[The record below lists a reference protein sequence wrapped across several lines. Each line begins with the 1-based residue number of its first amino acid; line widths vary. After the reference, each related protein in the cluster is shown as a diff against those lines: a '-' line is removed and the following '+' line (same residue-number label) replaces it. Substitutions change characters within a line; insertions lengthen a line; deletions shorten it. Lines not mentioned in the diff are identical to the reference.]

1 MKQIFLSLL
10 ILSAIIYPLLILTSC
25 TEEEMNSGTETTVNE
40 NLVSE
45 EATDSEI
52 DELERLAEEARENLI
67 ESIKETSSRPDVVR
81 GLGGNNVNLNATE
94 NATGADENSEVLI

>member
-1 MKQIFLSLL
+1 MKQIFLLLL

-25 TEEEMNSGTETTVNE
+25 TEEEMNSGSETVNE
-40 NLVSE
+40 MSVTE
-45 EATDSEI
+45 EETDSEI

-94 NATGADENSEVLI
+94 NAAGADENSEVLI

>member
-1 MKQIFLSLL
+1 MKQIFLLLL

-25 TEEEMNSGTETTVNE
+25 TEEKMNSGSETVNE
-40 NLVSE
+40 MSVTE
-45 EATDSEI
+45 EETDSEI

-94 NATGADENSEVLI
+94 NAAGADENSEVLI

>member
-94 NATGADENSEVLI
+94 NATEADENSEVLI

>member
-25 TEEEMNSGTETTVNE
+25 TEEEMNSGTETVNE
-40 NLVSE
+40 MTATE
-45 EATDSEI
+45 EEPDSEI

-67 ESIKETSSRPDVVR
+67 ENIKETSSRPDLVR

-94 NATGADENSEVLI
+94 NAAGADENSEVLI

>member
-1 MKQIFLSLL
+1 MKHIFLSLL

-25 TEEEMNSGTETTVNE
+25 TEDEMNSGTETLNE
-40 NLVSE
+40 MAVTE
-45 EATDSEI
+45 EESDTDI

-94 NATGADENSEVLI
+94 DTAGADENSEVLI

>member
-1 MKQIFLSLL
+1 MKHIFLSLL

-25 TEEEMNSGTETTVNE
+25 TEDEMNSGTETLNE
-40 NLVSE
+40 MAVTE
-45 EATDSEI
+45 EESDTDI

-94 NATGADENSEVLI
+94 DTAGANENSEVLI

>member
-25 TEEEMNSGTETTVNE
+25 TEEEMNSGAETVNE
-40 NLVSE
+40 MTVTE
-45 EATDSEI
+45 EEPDSEI

-94 NATGADENSEVLI
+94 NAAGADENSEVLI

>member
-25 TEEEMNSGTETTVNE
+25 TEEEMNSGTEPVNE
-40 NLVSE
+40 MTVTE
-45 EATDSEI
+45 EEPDSEI
-52 DELERLAEEARENLI
+52 AELERLAEEARENLI
-67 ESIKETSSRPDVVR
+67 ESIKETSSRPDLVR

-94 NATGADENSEVLI
+94 NAAGADENSEVLI

>member
-25 TEEEMNSGTETTVNE
+25 TEEEMNSGSETVNE
-40 NLVSE
+40 ISVTE
-45 EATDSEI
+45 EETDSEI

-94 NATGADENSEVLI
+94 NAAGADENSEVLI

>member
-1 MKQIFLSLL
+1 MKQIFLLLL

-25 TEEEMNSGTETTVNE
+25 TEEEMNSGSETVNE
-40 NLVSE
+40 ISVTE
-45 EATDSEI
+45 EETDSEI

-94 NATGADENSEVLI
+94 NAAGADENSEVLI

>member
-1 MKQIFLSLL
+1 MKHIFLSLL

-25 TEEEMNSGTETTVNE
+25 TEDEMNSGTETLNE
-40 NLVSE
+40 RAVTE
-45 EATDSEI
+45 EESDTDI
-52 DELERLAEEARENLI
+52 DELERLAEEAHENLI

-94 NATGADENSEVLI
+94 DTAGADENSEVLI

>member
-1 MKQIFLSLL
+1 MKHIFLSLL

-25 TEEEMNSGTETTVNE
+25 TEDEMNSGTETLNE
-40 NLVSE
+40 RAVTE
-45 EATDSEI
+45 EETDTDI

-94 NATGADENSEVLI
+94 DTAGADENSEVLI

>member
-10 ILSAIIYPLLILTSC
+10 LLSVIIYPLLILTSC
-25 TEEEMNSGTETTVNE
+25 TEEEMNSGTETVNE
-40 NLVSE
+40 MTVTEE
-45 EATDSEI
+45 EADSEI

-67 ESIKETSSRPDVVR
+67 ESIKETSSRPGVVR

-94 NATGADENSEVLI
+94 NTAVADENSEVLI

>member
-1 MKQIFLSLL
+1 MKHIFLSLL

-25 TEEEMNSGTETTVNE
+25 TEDEMNSGTETLNE
-40 NLVSE
+40 RAVTE
-45 EATDSEI
+45 EESDTDI

-94 NATGADENSEVLI
+94 DTAGADENSEVLI

>member
-1 MKQIFLSLL
+1 MKHIFLSLL

-25 TEEEMNSGTETTVNE
+25 NEDEMNSGTETLNE
-40 NLVSE
+40 RAVTE
-45 EATDSEI
+45 EETDTDI

-81 GLGGNNVNLNATE
+81 GLGGNNVNLNASEDT
-94 NATGADENSEVLI
+94 AGADENSEVLI

>member
-1 MKQIFLSLL
+1 MKHIFLSLL
-10 ILSAIIYPLLILTSC
+10 ILSEIIYPLLILTSC
-25 TEEEMNSGTETTVNE
+25 TEDEMNSGTETLNE
-40 NLVSE
+40 RAVTE
-45 EATDSEI
+45 EETDTDI

-94 NATGADENSEVLI
+94 DTAGADENSEVLI

>member
-25 TEEEMNSGTETTVNE
+25 TEEEMNSGSETVNE
-40 NLVSE
+40 MSVTE
-45 EATDSEI
+45 EETDSEI

-94 NATGADENSEVLI
+94 NAAGADETVRY

>member
-1 MKQIFLSLL
+1 MKHIFLSLL

-25 TEEEMNSGTETTVNE
+25 TEDEMNSGTETLNE
-40 NLVSE
+40 KAVTE
-45 EATDSEI
+45 EETDTDI

-94 NATGADENSEVLI
+94 DTAGADENSEVLI

>member
-1 MKQIFLSLL
+1 MKHIFLSLL
-10 ILSAIIYPLLILTSC
+10 ILSVSIYPLLILTSC
-25 TEEEMNSGTETTVNE
+25 TEDEMNSGTETLNE
-40 NLVSE
+40 RAVTE
-45 EATDSEI
+45 EETDTDI

-94 NATGADENSEVLI
+94 DTAGADENSEVLI

>member
-1 MKQIFLSLL
+1 MKHIFLSLL

-25 TEEEMNSGTETTVNE
+25 TEDEMNSGTETLNE
-40 NLVSE
+40 RAVTE
-45 EATDSEI
+45 EETDTDI

-67 ESIKETSSRPDVVR
+67 ESIKETSNRPDVVR

-94 NATGADENSEVLI
+94 DTAGADENSEVLI

>member
-25 TEEEMNSGTETTVNE
+25 TEEEMNSGAETVNE
-40 NLVSE
+40 MSVTE
-45 EATDSEI
+45 EETDSEI

-94 NATGADENSEVLI
+94 NAAGADENSEVLI

>member
-1 MKQIFLSLL
+1 MKHIFLSLL

-25 TEEEMNSGTETTVNE
+25 TEDEMNSGTETLNE
-40 NLVSE
+40 RAVTE
-45 EATDSEI
+45 EESDTDI

-81 GLGGNNVNLNATE
+81 GLSGNNVNLNATE
-94 NATGADENSEVLI
+94 DTAGADENSEVLI

>member
-1 MKQIFLSLL
+1 MKQIFLLLL

-25 TEEEMNSGTETTVNE
+25 TEEEMNSGAETVNE
-40 NLVSE
+40 MTVTE
-45 EATDSEI
+45 EEPDSEI

-94 NATGADENSEVLI
+94 NAAGADENSEVLI

>member
-25 TEEEMNSGTETTVNE
+25 TEEEMNSGAETVNE
-40 NLVSE
+40 MTVTE
-45 EATDSEI
+45 EEPDSEI

-94 NATGADENSEVLI
+94 NAAGADETVRY

>member
-25 TEEEMNSGTETTVNE
+25 TEEEMNSGSETVNE
-40 NLVSE
+40 MSVTE
-45 EATDSEI
+45 EETDSEI

-81 GLGGNNVNLNATE
+81 GLGGNNVNLNASE
-94 NATGADENSEVLI
+94 NTAGADENSEVLI

>member
-25 TEEEMNSGTETTVNE
+25 TEEEMNSGSETVNE
-40 NLVSE
+40 MSVTE
-45 EATDSEI
+45 EETDSEI

-94 NATGADENSEVLI
+94 NAAGADENSEVLI

>member
-25 TEEEMNSGTETTVNE
+25 TEEEMNSGAETVNE
-40 NLVSE
+40 MTVTE
-45 EATDSEI
+45 EEPDSEI

-67 ESIKETSSRPDVVR
+67 ESIKHMARNSRPCKK
-81 GLGGNNVNLNATE
+81 
-94 NATGADENSEVLI
+94 IFYPCQ

>member
-25 TEEEMNSGTETTVNE
+25 TEEEMNSGAKTVNE
-40 NLVSE
+40 KTVKE
-45 EATDSEI
+45 ESDSEI
-52 DELERLAEEARENLI
+52 DEFERLAEEARENLI
-67 ESIKETSSRPDVVR
+67 ESIKETSSRPDLVR

-94 NATGADENSEVLI
+94 NAAGADENSEVLI